1 MKMRICMRRVFS
13 KATVGFKKLLACV
26 WEQGFWAELWRTDQQ
41 MDGQMD
47 GRTDKPSYRDVC
59 HIKKLIK
66 SNPPSKKVSPLI
78 SCQSWHLFKK
88 ILFFWFFAI
97 FTPIYGSLSHAR
109 LYEIFN
115 NFCYTRVYA
124 LIFFATA
131 SVCHGLTFYEKK
143 KGYKGGTC

>member
-1 MKMRICMRRVFS
+1 
-13 KATVGFKKLLACV
+13 
-26 WEQGFWAELWRTDQQ
+26 
-41 MDGQMD
+41 MD

-88 ILFFWFFAI
+88 KIFFFRFFAI

-143 KGYKGGTC
+143 RVTRGVPARLFWGRWLMSCCRRSYFFVKRLHFEP